1 MDQACSIENPEGG
14 SPEGERTPPDF
25 PGRSETGTAPDPATS
40 LRPAPDPLALKHGSR
55 FGGRFKLHRALGSG
69 DEGGVWLATD
79 ERLNRPVTLKL
90 LPETICGDP
99 GALAELREIVGR
111 SSELAHANIARTYE
125 FVEAER
131 IAGVVLEYVDG
142 QSLTQL
148 RLERPRQVFE
158 VNDLTAWVQ
167 SLCGALEYAHG
178 RMNLVHGGLRP
189 DNVLVDVA
197 GQLKLT
203 GFGLAG
209 RIKKWLAR
217 LGPGSGTTL
226 ASAHTAQPAGTE
238 PAVSDDVYGTG
249 AILYELLTG
258 TAPFES
264 PYPPEKGGKEPVT
277 SMADRRAQRGT
288 TGEPIPAVWEQTVA
302 ACLAGDPAQRPQS
315 AGELAARLA
324 GRA

>member
-1 MDQACSIENPEGG
+1 MPG
-14 SPEGERTPPDF
+14 GERIVPYVR
-25 PGRSETGTAPDPATS
+25 GQSGTAVGPDPAATFS
-40 LRPAPDPLALKHGSR
+40 PAPAPLTLKQGAT

-99 GALAELREIVGR
+99 GAMAELREIFRR
-111 SSELAHANIARTYE
+111 SRELVHANIARTYE
-125 FVEAER
+125 LVEAEQ
-131 IAGVVLEYVDG
+131 IAAAVLEYVDG
-142 QSLTQL
+142 ESLTQL
-148 RLERPRQVFE
+148 RLERPQQIFE
-158 VNDLTAWVQ
+158 VNDLGAWVE

-189 DNVLVDVA
+189 DNVLVDAA

-209 RIKKWLAR
+209 QIKKWLAR
-217 LGPGSGTTL
+217 LGP
-226 ASAHTAQPAGTE
+226 ASEATPASPPAAWPAGTD
-238 PAVSDDVYGTG
+238 PAVGDDVYGAG
-249 AILYELLTG
+249 AVLYELLTG

-264 PYPPEKGGKEPVT
+264 GHHPERGGEKPVMP
-277 SMADRRAQRGT
+277 MAACRAQRGIN
-288 TGEPIPAVWEQTVA
+288 GAPIPVAWEQTVA
-302 ACLAGDPAQRPQS
+302 ACLAGDPARRPQS

-324 GRA
+324 GRV